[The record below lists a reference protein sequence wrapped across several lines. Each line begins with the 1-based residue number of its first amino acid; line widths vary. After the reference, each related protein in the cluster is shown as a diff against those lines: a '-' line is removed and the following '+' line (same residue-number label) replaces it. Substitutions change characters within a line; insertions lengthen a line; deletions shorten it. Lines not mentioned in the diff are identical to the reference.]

1 MKIHEY
7 QGKDILRKFGIPV
20 PRGIA
25 AFTVQEAVEAAQK
38 LGGSVWVVKAQI
50 HAGGRGKG
58 GGVKVARSIDEVK
71 QLAGEM
77 LGMQLVT
84 PQTGPGGQK
93 VRRLYIEEGADI
105 QQEYYLSCITD
116 RLSQKVTLIASQAGG
131 MNIEEVARTQP
142 EKIAKAFIDWPE
154 GLTQAQGEE
163 LAQRVG
169 MPPDSQA
176 QFIDVCR
183 KLYTCYMETDATLVE
198 INPLNRDSQG
208 GITALDAKFN
218 FDSNALFRH
227 PEIMAYRDL
236 DEEDPAELEASKFGL
251 SYISLGGNIGCMV
264 NGAGLAM
271 ATMDTIKLYGG
282 EPANFLD
289 VGGGATTEKVTEA
302 FKIML
307 KNPNVK
313 AVLVNI
319 FGGIMRCDTI
329 AEGIVAASKAV
340 SLSVPLIV
348 RMKGTKEEE
357 GRQIL
362 AASGLPIITAHTMS
376 EAAEMAVSAAQ
387 EQQAASVDATTEP
400 AEQLAPPAA
409 VGTTAAATAPAA
421 PLHESTSS
429 GWGKWIYLAAI
440 GALAALML
448 KMCNSKVP
456 QPAPV
461 APAAA
466 VASGVVMPAV
476 ASLGD
481 WQASTQNG
489 QFVLEGAVAS
499 QAAKD
504 QLLGIASQV
513 FGADQII
520 DKLTVDAALPAFA
533 ANEAALGQL
542 FGWMK
547 NNASVTL
554 HAAANRLTFAGG
566 LGEAMIGGLADKI
579 AGWFGDAVVLDTS
592 GIEPQAM
599 KAADALRQGA
609 TAFRIHVEFDT
620 GKARLRQASR
630 AELDELAAALKEAN
644 LSGEVAGYTDNVGDA
659 TRNQALSQQR
669 AEAVKAYLNEQGVEN
684 LTAVGYGM
692 EHPIASNDTAEGRQR
707 NRRVQFHVR

>member
-1 MKIHEY
+1 
-7 QGKDILRKFGIPV
+7 
-20 PRGIA
+20 
-25 AFTVQEAVEAAQK
+25 
-38 LGGSVWVVKAQI
+38 
-50 HAGGRGKG
+50 
-58 GGVKVARSIDEVK
+58 
-71 QLAGEM
+71 
-77 LGMQLVT
+77 
-84 PQTGPGGQK
+84 
-93 VRRLYIEEGADI
+93 
-105 QQEYYLSCITD
+105 
-116 RLSQKVTLIASQAGG
+116 
-131 MNIEEVARTQP
+131 
-142 EKIAKAFIDWPE
+142 
-154 GLTQAQGEE
+154 
-163 LAQRVG
+163 
-169 MPPDSQA
+169 
-176 QFIDVCR
+176 
-183 KLYTCYMETDATLVE
+183 
-198 INPLNRDSQG
+198 
-208 GITALDAKFN
+208 
-218 FDSNALFRH
+218 
-227 PEIMAYRDL
+227 
-236 DEEDPAELEASKFGL
+236 
-251 SYISLGGNIGCMV
+251 
-264 NGAGLAM
+264 
-271 ATMDTIKLYGG
+271 
-282 EPANFLD
+282 
-289 VGGGATTEKVTEA
+289 
-302 FKIML
+302 
-307 KNPNVK
+307 
-313 AVLVNI
+313 
-319 FGGIMRCDTI
+319 
-329 AEGIVAASKAV
+329 
-340 SLSVPLIV
+340 
-348 RMKGTKEEE
+348 
-357 GRQIL
+357 
-362 AASGLPIITAHTMS
+362 
-376 EAAEMAVSAAQ
+376 
-387 EQQAASVDATTEP
+387 
-400 AEQLAPPAA
+400 
-409 VGTTAAATAPAA
+409 
-421 PLHESTSS
+421 
-429 GWGKWIYLAAI
+429 
-440 GALAALML
+440 
-448 KMCNSKVP
+448 MCNSKVP

-481 WQASTQNG
+481 WQASPQNG

-513 FGADQII
+513 FGAGQII

-659 TRNQALSQQR
+659 ARNQALSQQR